1 MVKVIDNDFLPET
14 LMGRLLPLNTG
25 HKNSPNLQEEWA
37 LRRLIHDSGF
47 TKTNE
52 SM

>member
-1 MVKVIDNDFLPET
+1 MLKVIDNDFLPET

-37 LRRLIHDSGF
+37 LRRLIHQSGF

-52 SM
+52 SV